1 MCMFLFLFLRY
12 TIFMSVKTSRN
23 TTDIRTVDLTTLLSD
38 TSVQELLDIV
48 SEHPEW
54 SIQRMVAH
62 HPNNAKRK
70 ELLTYQDAREILRR
84 LHLSTA
90 TQRKIRQIKT
100 AIRRF
105 LTILAKR

>member
-84 LHLSTA
+84 PNLSST
-90 TQRKIRQIKT
+90 TQREIQQRQT
-100 AIRRF
+100 S
-105 LTILAKR
+105 TPMGVYCT

>member
-1 MCMFLFLFLRY
+1 
-12 TIFMSVKTSRN
+12 MSVKTSRN

-84 LHLSTA
+84 PHPLTA
-90 TQRKIRQIKT
+90 TQRKITQIKT
-100 AIRRF
+100 SIRPVF
-105 LTILAKR
+105 SVLPKK

>member
-1 MCMFLFLFLRY
+1 MFLFLFLRY

-70 ELLTYQDAREILRR
+70 ELLTYQDVREILRL